1 MYAAVMESAAAERA
15 ALRHRR
21 DRLTARSALLHL
33 EAERL
38 TDSDDAEALRA
49 LSGQLCEHSAV
60 SSPTITRWNSF
71 TCGLARCSSKAIR
84 QSISCLLSTSPIAP
98 SALPRSRRV
107 LLPRA

>member
-1 MYAAVMESAAAERA
+1 MYAAATESATAERA

-49 LSGQLCEHSAV
+49 LSGQLREHSADLV
-60 SSPTITRWNSF
+60 
-71 TCGLARCSSKAIR
+71 AYHH
-84 QSISCLLSTSPIAP
+84 
-98 SALPRSRRV
+98 ALELFHVRLGP
-107 LLPRA
+107 LQ